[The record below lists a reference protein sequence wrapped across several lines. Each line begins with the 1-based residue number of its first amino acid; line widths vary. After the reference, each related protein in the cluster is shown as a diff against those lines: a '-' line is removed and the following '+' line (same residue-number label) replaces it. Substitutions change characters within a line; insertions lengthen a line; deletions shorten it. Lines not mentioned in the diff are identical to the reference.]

1 MVQNRLAKSFKM
13 ALDESS
19 DPPTQAH
26 CDAGSGQTVS
36 EHRKSEANMSIEEP
50 QAPVSSAHTPSDTSI
65 AAPASSKSGTP
76 QPHSPSGMWKRGLF
90 LISAIVVIGSAAAW
104 FARGMSPR
112 DAGPKMTYLINR
124 GDLMVT
130 VTEQGVLESSNNT
143 EIKCKVRG
151 SSTVTWVIESGTIV
165 KPGDE
170 LVRLDTK
177 VIEEQVSLQ
186 KTNVFEA
193 TATLEETLADVAAAE
208 IAIDAYLQGRYRSRL
223 KAKEAAMAIA
233 ASNLRSAEKMLEHS
247 ELLFKRGYVTELE
260 LAGNKFTVTQA
271 DLEFQVTQTEIAV
284 LEKYTKAMELESL
297 NGTLTSR
304 RSKLEADRAGL
315 AMDQSRRDRA
325 LEELENCVIRAEKPG
340 LVIYPT
346 AAAWKEQPDITEGGR
361 VVKDQV
367 LLIMPELLKM
377 QIKVGIH
384 ESIIDRIK
392 PDLVANI
399 ALPETTLRAK
409 VSSVAAV
416 TRPAGWWTGN
426 VVKYDTIIQ
435 LPEVEGLKPGMSAE
449 VRVIIAEH
457 KDVLKIPVA
466 AVVETEKGVFFCW
479 VKSDN
484 GPKKRPLIL
493 GDSNDVFIVVKQGVT
508 EGDEVILNPL
518 SIVEEAQAEA
528 KQALGESTSSKPE

>member
-1 MVQNRLAKSFKM
+1 MVQNRLTKSFKM

-50 QAPVSSAHTPSDTSI
+50 QAPVSSAHTPSDESI
-65 AAPASSKSGTP
+65 AAPASSNSGTP
-76 QPHSPSGMWKRGLF
+76 QTRSPRRMWKRGLF

-104 FARGMSPR
+104 IAGGTSPH
-112 DAGPKMTYLINR
+112 DAGPKMTYSIKR
-124 GDLMVT
+124 GDLVVI

-208 IAIDAYLQGRYRSRL
+208 IAIDAYLQGRYRSRM

-260 LAGNKFTVTQA
+260 LEGNKFTVTQA
-271 DLEFQVTQTEIAV
+271 DLEFKVTQTEIAV
-284 LEKYTKAMELESL
+284 LKKYTKAMELESL
-297 NGTLTSR
+297 NGTLTSKK
-304 RSKLEADRAGL
+304 SKLEADRAGL
-315 AMDQSRRDRA
+315 SMDQSRRDRA
-325 LEELENCVIRAEKPG
+325 LEELVNCVVRAEKPG

-392 PDLVANI
+392 PDLVAHI
-399 ALPETTLRAK
+399 ALPEMTLQDK

-466 AVVETEKGVFFCW
+466 AVVETEKGDFFCW

-484 GPKKRPLIL
+484 GSKKRPLIL